1 MCNAYGVYYHVTF
14 SIKVYCCEQD
24 LNLRRENLLDFKT
37 NTFIARP
44 SQELE
49 GQEGGKQRLFHH
61 WKGLILILCSDLGL
75 QLGNPVEIQAEA
87 NCKLMNKCKGRAQC

>member
-1 MCNAYGVYYHVTF
+1 MYNAYGVDYHVTF

-49 GQEGGKQRLFHH
+49 GQEGSWEAETVPSL
-61 WKGLILILCSDLGL
+61 KGSHF
-75 QLGNPVEIQAEA
+75 NPVQ
-87 NCKLMNKCKGRAQC
+87 